1 MSRLNSDYTV
11 SDEMRMLEF
20 SKSPDSLQL
29 WTSEPLKP
37 ASALGFT
44 LFWLWGDG
52 GSRPARRAGVTAA
65 SCGLMGYVTENED
78 DHLFH
83 CQFERV
89 SKCDELAQ
97 AGGFVCSL
105 RTRESVAIN
114 KGFLGVTLEGFKVI
128 GDFLA

>member
-1 MSRLNSDYTV
+1 
-11 SDEMRMLEF
+11 MLEF
-20 SKSPDSLQL
+20 SHSPESPQL
-29 WTSEPLKP
+29 WTSEPLKT
-37 ASALGFT
+37 ASAQGFT
-44 LFWLWGDG
+44 LFWLRGDG

-97 AGGFVCSL
+97 AGGFVCIL

-114 KGFLGVTLEGFKVI
+114 KGFLGVTLEGFEVI